1 MPDPLADA
9 LAHQRF
15 AVVDVET
22 SGLSPARHRILQVA
36 VVEVRGDGTVLD
48 EWTSLVRPS
57 WWRVGPRHI
66 HGLTVRRTWRAP
78 KLAVVA
84 PELVARLDG
93 RVVVAHNMAFDWAFL
108 AAGLRRAGVR
118 VHADPARLC
127 TLELSRSL
135 DPERLASHRLGD
147 LCARHGVAL
156 ERAHD
161 ALADARATAQL
172 LPLLLS
178 ATGAESLAQ
187 LPPAALGVG
196 ASWARP
202 AQVTG

>member
-1 MPDPLADA
+1 MLAPLADA

-36 VVEVRGDGTVLD
+36 VVEVRGDGTVVD

-57 WWRVGPRHI
+57 LWRVGPRHI
-66 HGLTVRRTWRAP
+66 HGLTVRRVWRAP
-78 KLAVVA
+78 KLAAVA
-84 PELVARLDG
+84 PELLARLGG

-108 AAGLRRAGVR
+108 DAGFGRAGLRP
-118 VHADPARLC
+118 HAEPVRLC

-135 DPERLASHRLGD
+135 DPDRVVSHRLAD
-147 LCARHGVAL
+147 LCARYDVTL

-161 ALADARATAQL
+161 ALADARATAQVLPHL
-172 LPLLLS
+172 LAAS
-178 ATGAESLAQ
+178 GAEALDQ
-187 LPPAALGVG
+187 LPPAALGEG
-196 ASWARP
+196 TSWASRR
-202 AQVTG
+202 QTTG